1 MEKTYQTLLNR
12 ITVASKDLYRREIWW
27 YLRGQIKMA
36 YELDAITP
44 AEFVELTDLTF

>member
-12 ITVASKDLYRREIWW
+12 ITAASKDLHRREIWW

-36 YELDAITP
+36 YELEAITP